1 LSFDEEGDFL
11 FEGVTNGLISSS
23 QHQRLALELK
33 NCYPETV
40 PIEICD
46 RAESL
51 GVDIFKIIEGAR
63 ERKSTILATI
73 VGDRPALVPEDV
85 GVWVVSNG
93 KLVP

>member
-1 LSFDEEGDFL
+1 LKCYERFDFIQSTSTTGFGIEELLSRDGSDRDL
-11 FEGVTNGLISSS
+11 RPG
-23 QHQRLALELK
+23 R
-33 NCYPETV
+33 V
-40 PIEICD
+40 P
-46 RAESL
+46 

-93 KLVP
+93 KLMP